1 VVLTHPWLL
10 YRPFSDTGTCPRVML
25 AKNLCRRGDLRP
37 WQCHQDE
44 RRQHERQASD
54 A

>member
-1 VVLTHPWLL
+1 
-10 YRPFSDTGTCPRVML
+10 ML
-25 AKNLCRRGDLRP
+25 AKNLSRRGDVRP

-44 RRQHERQASD
+44 RRQHERRQASD